1 MARKLYKIRK
11 YDDGTV
17 AVLDPTNNPVEYFSS
32 AEEANEYIADLHAQL
47 VKRDP
52 GIEIPD
58 TPLAH
63 TKTAVRELLPEL
75 VELAP
80 TPASKA
86 ENVRAAIEIVKAST
100 GDQEDAILWAIKKLG
115 MPRSLARTYVL
126 NNWNR

>member
-32 AEEANEYIADLHAQL
+32 VEEANEYIADLHAQL

-58 TPLAH
+58 TPALRSNSA
-63 TKTAVRELLPEL
+63 ARELLPEL
-75 VELAP
+75 AELAP

-86 ENVRAAIEIVKAST
+86 ENVRVAIALVKELT
-100 GDQEDAILWAIKKLG
+100 GDQEDAILWAIKQLG